1 MITVLLVL
9 HLFVTL
15 ALIGVILIQRS
26 EGGGLGIGSSQGM
39 GAFMGGR
46 STANLLTRTTAV
58 LATLFMALALT
69 LAILNRGASRVHS
82 ILDLPASAPVPA
94 SPLPAAPL
102 PASPPPASP
111 LPANPSGSS
120 APANPAPANPA
131 SAAPGT
137 APQAPAAPQVPAAPL
152 APAAPP
158 SAPSSAPA
166 SSAPAAPS
174 RPAPPVPT
182 N

>member
-102 PASPPPASP
+102 PASP

-120 APANPAPANPA
+120 APANPAPSNPA
-131 SAAPGT
+131 SAAPGAAPQVPGAPLAPA
-137 APQAPAAPQVPAAPL
+137 APQAPAAP
-152 APAAPP
+152 PP
-158 SAPSSAPA
+158 APSSAPA